1 MSNFVHL
8 HVHSEYSLLDGA
20 ARIKDLTARAKE
32 LGFEALALT
41 DHGSMYGVI
50 AFYQACMAEGIKPL
64 IGMEA
69 YVAPRSRLEKQGKA
83 DREYAHLI
91 LIAKNETGYRNL
103 SLLSSLAFTEG
114 FYYKPRIDYD
124 LLSEHCDGL
133 ICLSACLA
141 GDIPSMLMQGDYDGA
156 KALASRL
163 KGMFGEDFYIEIQDH
178 GIREQREIMPDLVR
192 IAGELGLK
200 IVATNDVHYVARE
213 DAEAQD
219 VLMCIQMGKFVD
231 EENRMKM
238 EGDNFYLKSEE
249 EMRQIFAAYPQAIT
263 NTLEVADKCDLQFVF
278 GKLCLPHYDLPEGVT
293 NTEYLKR
300 LCEEGLERKCAG

>member
-178 GIREQREIMPDLVR
+178 GIREQREIMPTSSVSP
-192 IAGELGLK
+192 GNWGLK
-200 IVATNDVHYVARE
+200 LSPPTTSTTWP
-213 DAEAQD
+213 
-219 VLMCIQMGKFVD
+219 G
-231 EENRMKM
+231 RMRRPRM
-238 EGDNFYLKSEE
+238 F
-249 EMRQIFAAYPQAIT
+249 
-263 NTLEVADKCDLQFVF
+263 
-278 GKLCLPHYDLPEGVT
+278 
-293 NTEYLKR
+293 
-300 LCEEGLERKCAG
+300 